1 MSEIEITNFTKIYA
15 DGSPAVDDISFNV
28 SKGEIFG
35 LIGPDG
41 AGKTTLMRTLATLLL
56 PTQGQL
62 ILKKMDVTKQI
73 PEIRAI
79 LGYMPQRF
87 SLYQDLSVEQNLNFF
102 ADLFEVPISERPAR
116 LERLYQFSRL
126 ESFRNRKAGALSG
139 GMKQKLALSCALIH
153 TPKVL
158 LLDEPTF
165 GVDPVS
171 RQEFWQILHSIQE
184 EGTTILVST
193 AYMDEATQC
202 DRVALLFDGK
212 IHAIDTPNALRG
224 NYGYPLYSI
233 VSSDL
238 RKLSKYFSTNEQIH
252 SVQMFGDTL
261 HVSFKTNPGENFWQR
276 LKTDMDHEIQN
287 WQQIEPSIEDVFLSL
302 METGR

>member
-15 DGSPAVDDISFNV
+15 DGPPAVDDISLSVN
-28 SKGEIFG
+28 KGEIFG

-62 ILKKMDVTKQI
+62 IVKKMDVTKQI
-73 PEIRAI
+73 PEIRAL

-102 ADLFEVPISERPAR
+102 ADLFDVPVSERPAR

-126 ESFRNRKAGALSG
+126 ESFKNRKAGALSG

-153 TPKVL
+153 TPEVL

-202 DRVALLFDGK
+202 DRVALFFNGK
-212 IHAIDTPNALRG
+212 IHAIDSPHALRG
-224 NYGYPLYSI
+224 NYKYPLYSI

-238 RKLSKYFSTNEQIH
+238 RKLSKYFATNEQIH

-261 HVSFKTNPGENFWQR
+261 HVSFKTNPGEKFWQT

-302 METGR
+302 METDR